1 MDEILEHESKKETRL
16 DVVKKNISIFC
27 HTKKKMNS
35 NHEFALGVLTEG
47 AIWVNDFTSDV
58 DFFRSKLN
66 QLQALGKFES
76 FNMSS
81 VFETV

>member
-1 MDEILEHESKKETRL
+1 MDEILEHDSKKETRL
-16 DVVKKNISIFC
+16 DIVKKNIAIFV
-27 HTKKKMNS
+27 HTKRKMNL

-47 AIWVNDFTSDV
+47 AIWVNDFTNDV
-58 DFFRSKLN
+58 DSFLSKLI
-66 QLQALGKFES
+66 QLKTLGKFES